1 MHNFKSK
8 GFGVKQREPCTRAAK
23 NMYGLW
29 VSWHWHEFLYL
40 YETVYISRDGPYLL
54 GILEGKQVHDAIM
67 KLMPIWPGHIDWTNM
82 NEPTNW
88 HGFWGH
94 GKPKHPKSSKYPS
107 ARGKIK
113 GVFHIWK
120 QRNFRFFMVKHIVK
134 SFSFSLHLVETSH
147 FKNDSVRNVIWRVP
161 PFGIL
166 SILLKN
172 DKWCFLWISQKRMH
186 EGTLNLVST
195 CSQDPKE
202 QI

>member
-40 YETVYISRDGPYLL
+40 YETVYISRDGPYLS

-113 GVFHIWK
+113 GVFHKWK

-134 SFSFSLHLVETSH
+134 FFSFSLHLVETSH
-147 FKNDSVRNVIWRVP
+147 FKNWECEKRN
-161 PFGIL
+161 
-166 SILLKN
+166 
-172 DKWCFLWISQKRMH
+172 M
-186 EGTLNLVST
+186 EGTPLWDSEHFIKKWQMMFFVNFSKTNAWRYLEFGVYVFT
-195 CSQDPKE
+195 RP
-202 QI
+202 

>member
-1 MHNFKSK
+1 MTVSAAILFIFAIYHTYRFKWMTKFGIFQTSRLKWLMHNFKSK
-8 GFGVKQREPCTRAAK
+8 GFGVKQRKPCTRAAK

-40 YETVYISRDGPYLL
+40 YETVYISRDGPYLP

-113 GVFHIWK
+113 GVFHKWK

-147 FKNDSVRNVIWRVP
+147 FK
-161 PFGIL
+161 
-166 SILLKN
+166 
-172 DKWCFLWISQKRMH
+172 KW
-186 EGTLNLVST
+186 
-195 CSQDPKE
+195 
-202 QI
+202 

>member
-1 MHNFKSK
+1 MTVSAAILFIFVIYHIHTGSNEWLNLVFFKLSRFKWLMHNFKSK

-40 YETVYISRDGPYLL
+40 YETVYISRDGPYLP

-82 NEPTNW
+82 NEPANW

-113 GVFHIWK
+113 GVGYFTNENSAI
-120 QRNFRFFMVKHIVK
+120 FG
-134 SFSFSLHLVETSH
+134 FS
-147 FKNDSVRNVIWRVP
+147 W
-161 PFGIL
+161 
-166 SILLKN
+166 
-172 DKWCFLWISQKRMH
+172 
-186 EGTLNLVST
+186 LN
-195 CSQDPKE
+195 
-202 QI
+202 I